1 VPAQVVTDNGPQ
13 FTSAEFQLFLKT
25 NDINHITTAPFH
37 PATNGQAERF
47 VQSFK
52 HAMKCEK
59 QSTSQLKTNMA
70 KVLLAYR
77 NTPHSTTGELPSVL
91 FLGRPLATDSPRFG
105 ET

>member
-13 FTSAEFQLFLKT
+13 YTSAEFQLFLKT
-25 NDINHITTAPFH
+25 NRIKHITTASFQ

-59 QSTSQLKTNMA
+59 QSTSQLKTSMA
-70 KVLLAYR
+70 KFLLA
-77 NTPHSTTGELPSVL
+77 LPEYTAFDDWRITVRVVW
-91 FLGRPLATDSPRFG
+91 GQTATDSPRFG